1 MLTGLRVLDLTF
13 YLPGPYAT
21 WLLADLGLE
30 IIKIENPAGGDP
42 LRGIGPGGA
51 SPAGSVFFQALS
63 RGKKSLTLD
72 LKSSEGREAFLRLA
86 ATADAVIEQFRPGVT
101 RRLGI
106 DYEAVRAVNPRVTY
120 VSLTGYGQTG
130 PLAGEAGHDLNYMA
144 RSGLLSLFATA
155 GVGAYGD
162 VPGDPEPGSAA
173 AGRFPLP
180 PIQFADLNG
189 GSLAAVSLLAGMLAA
204 RLSGE
209 GRYFDLS
216 MTDGLLGLMT
226 LTAANFL
233 ASGGRAPERSN
244 LFLAGQEPFYNVY
257 RTADGRL
264 LAVGALEPKFWMNL
278 CAALAESDPEKK
290 RPEVIGASAA
300 ETDRVFATKTAEE
313 WLARLA
319 GLDVCV
325 TPVLSVA
332 EALRGEG
339 PLGGAANVRE
349 RGMIVEEAAQI
360 GSPLRAGLS
369 SGGPTVAR
377 DQPSPTASAVAPDR
391 PAPTL
396 GEHNRDI
403 LLSLGYGESEIADL
417 ARRGVISEQKS
428 EPRPGGLI
436 PTTSRQRT

>member
-1 MLTGLRVLDLTF
+1 MSGVLTGLRVLDLTF

-30 IIKIENPAGGDP
+30 IVKIENPAGGDP
-42 LRGIGPGGA
+42 LRGLGPGGA

-63 RGKKSLTLD
+63 RGKKSVTLD
-72 LKSSEGREAFLRLA
+72 LKSPEGRDAFLRLA

-106 DYEAVRAVNPRVTY
+106 DYEAVRAVNPRAAY

-144 RSGLLSLFATA
+144 RSGLLSLFAA
-155 GVGAYGD
+155 GVDAHGGA
-162 VPGDPEPGSAA
+162 PTDPEPGSAA
-173 AGRFPLP
+173 VGRFPLP

-189 GSLAAVSLLAGMLAA
+189 GSLAAVALLAGMLEA

-233 ASGGRAPERSN
+233 AAGGRAPERSN
-244 LFLAGQEPFYNVY
+244 LFLAGQEPFYDVY

-278 CAALAESDPEKK
+278 CAVLAESDPEKK
-290 RPEVIGASAA
+290 RPEVIGAGRD
-300 ETDRVFATKTAEE
+300 ETARVFATKTAEE

-325 TPVLSVA
+325 APVLSVA

-339 PLGGAANVRE
+339 PLGGAAGVRE
-349 RGMIVEEAAQI
+349 RGMIVETPGAAQI

-369 SGGPTVAR
+369 SGGPGVPANLELAAGG
-377 DQPSPTASAVAPDR
+377 PAASAVAQVR
-391 PAPTL
+391 PAPTK

-403 LLSLGYGESEIADL
+403 LLSLGYGESEIDDL
-417 ARRGVISEQKS
+417 ARRGVISGKS
-428 EPRPGGLI
+428 E
-436 PTTSRQRT
+436 

>member
-30 IIKIENPAGGDP
+30 IVKVENPAGGDP
-42 LRGIGPGGA
+42 LRGLGPGGA

-72 LKSSEGREAFLRLA
+72 LKSPEGREAFLRLA
-86 ATADAVIEQFRPGVT
+86 ATADGVIEQFRPGVT
-101 RRLGI
+101 RRLGL

-130 PLAGEAGHDLNYMA
+130 ALAGEAGHDLNYMA
-144 RSGLLSLFATA
+144 QSGLLSLFAA
-155 GVGAYGD
+155 GGVGAHGD
-162 VPGDPEPGSAA
+162 VGSGTHCGAPSGPEPGGAA

-189 GSLAAVSLLAGMLAA
+189 GSLAAVSLLAGLLAA

-300 ETDRVFATKTAEE
+300 ETARVFATKTAEE

-325 TPVLSVA
+325 TPVLSLA

-349 RGMIVEEAAQI
+349 RGMIVETPTAAQI

-369 SGGPTVAR
+369 SGDPAA
-377 DQPSPTASAVAPDR
+377 PPDR

-403 LLSLGYGESEIADL
+403 LLSLGYSENEIADL

>member
-30 IIKIENPAGGDP
+30 IVKVENPAGGDP
-42 LRGIGPGGA
+42 LRGLGPGGA

-72 LKSSEGREAFLRLA
+72 LKSPEGREAFLRLA
-86 ATADAVIEQFRPGVT
+86 STADGVIEQFRPGVT
-101 RRLGI
+101 RRLGL

-130 PLAGEAGHDLNYMA
+130 ALAGEAGHDLNYMA
-144 RSGLLSLFATA
+144 RSGLLSLFAA
-155 GVGAYGD
+155 GGVGAHAD
-162 VPGDPEPGSAA
+162 VGSGAHGGAPSAPEPGGAA

-189 GSLAAVSLLAGMLAA
+189 GSLAAVSLLAGLLAA

-216 MTDGLLGLMT
+216 MTDGLLGLMA

-233 ASGGRAPERSN
+233 AAGGRAPERSN

-300 ETDRVFATKTAEE
+300 ETARVFATKTAEE

-325 TPVLSVA
+325 SPVLSLA

-349 RGMIVEEAAQI
+349 RGMIVETPTAAQI

-369 SGGPTVAR
+369 SGGPAA
-377 DQPSPTASAVAPDR
+377 PPDR

-403 LLSLGYGESEIADL
+403 LLSLGYSENEIADL

>member
-30 IIKIENPAGGDP
+30 IVKIENPAGGDP
-42 LRGIGPGGA
+42 LRGLGPGGA

-63 RGKKSLTLD
+63 RGKKSVTLD
-72 LKSSEGREAFLRLA
+72 LKSPEGRDAFLRLA

-106 DYEAVRAVNPRVTY
+106 DYEAVRAVNPRATY

-144 RSGLLSLFATA
+144 RSGLLSLFAAA
-155 GVGAYGD
+155 GAGAN
-162 VPGDPEPGSAA
+162 
-173 AGRFPLP
+173 GRFPLP

-189 GSLAAVSLLAGMLAA
+189 GSLAAVALLAGILEA

-233 ASGGRAPERSN
+233 AAGGRAPERSN

-290 RPEVIGASAA
+290 RPEVIGACRDEAA
-300 ETDRVFATKTAEE
+300 RVFATKTAEE

-325 TPVLSVA
+325 APVLSVA

-339 PLGGAANVRE
+339 PLGGAAGVRE
-349 RGMIVEEAAQI
+349 RGMIVETPGAAQI

-369 SGGPTVAR
+369 SGGSGLSSGGPGA
-377 DQPSPTASAVAPDR
+377 PAKFESAAGGPVAPSR

-396 GEHNRDI
+396 GQHNRDI
-403 LLSLGYGESEIADL
+403 LLSLGYGESEIDDL
-417 ARRGVISEQKS
+417 ASRGVISTERS
-428 EPRPGGLI
+428 PDSGSPR
-436 PTTSRQRT
+436 T